1 MSTLTDILSIL
12 GGMFVVAILYCVFT
26 TPKSDRQILDD
37 FAKGYEEDIKELED
51 EIELLKEE
59 LDHLKEENKVLREN
73 KGRIP
78 REDTDAT

>member
-1 MSTLTDILSIL
+1 MINVLSIL
-12 GGMFVVAILYCVFT
+12 AIIYVCNKLFRI
-26 TPKSDRQILDD
+26 SDS
-37 FAKGYEEDIKELED
+37 YEVDIKKFDLEIKELED
-51 EIELLKEE
+51 EIECLKEE

>member
-1 MSTLTDILSIL
+1 MINILAIL
-12 GGMFVVAILYCVFT
+12 GIIFVCVLVFIMSG
-26 TPKSDRQILDD
+26 PMDEIKHAQDVSSM
-37 FAKGYEEDIKELED
+37 YEADIEELED
-51 EIELLKEE
+51 EVERLKEE